1 MTIGNTA
8 SASSRLKDES
18 VLRTD
23 LDRAAEERSENEGM
37 AEHADKALDPIAWEE
52 GRILR
57 SNGGDYILSTLPEER
72 DEVGR
77 APVETTELERRVLVL
92 ERILQ
97 ALIAHMAETEPR
109 FIDRLS
115 VTFTDPIGVAHGEQ
129 NYIDTASYAERF
141 IREIVR
147 LGEKPRGP
155 KIGIPR
161 SSPTPKRV
169 EQGVAPTLGTPDR
182 LPVVVFELR
191 HHSGIWEVTKDGRFL
206 GDFLSEREAL
216 DSAQAAVRS
225 VVGGGGFA
233 SLSGAVDRSL
243 TSRGGS

>member
-8 SASSRLKDES
+8 SASSRLKDEY

-37 AEHADKALDPIAWEE
+37 EEHADKALDPIAWEE

-77 APVETTELERRVLVL
+77 GAPVETTQLERRVLVL

-147 LGEKPRGP
+147 LGEKAGGP
-155 KIGIPR
+155 N
-161 SSPTPKRV
+161 
-169 EQGVAPTLGTPDR
+169 
-182 LPVVVFELR
+182 
-191 HHSGIWEVTKDGRFL
+191 HSGIWEVTKDGRFL

-225 VVGGGGFA
+225 VVGGGDFEP
-233 SLSGAVDRSL
+233 LQCR
-243 TSRGGS
+243 

>member
-1 MTIGNTA
+1 MTIANPA
-8 SASSRLKDES
+8 SASSRLTDEF

-23 LDRAAEERSENEGM
+23 LDRTAEERSENEGM
-37 AEHADKALDPIAWEE
+37 TEHAQKALDPIAWEE
-52 GRILR
+52 GRIRR
-57 SNGGDYILSTLPEER
+57 SNGGDYIVSTLPEER
-72 DEVGR
+72 AEAGR
-77 APVETTELERRVLVL
+77 GSPVETTDLERRVLVL

-115 VTFTDPIGVAHGEQ
+115 VTFTDPIGVAHEEQ
-129 NYIDTASYAERF
+129 NHIGSAAYAERF

-147 LGEKPRGP
+147 LGERPGKP
-155 KIGIPR
+155 KIRTPR
-161 SSPTPKRV
+161 SSPQRV
-169 EQGVAPTLGTPDR
+169 EQRAASPLGMPDR
-182 LPVVVFELR
+182 LPVVAFELR
-191 HHSGIWEVTKDGRFL
+191 HHSGIWEVTRDGRFF

-233 SLSGAVDRSL
+233 SLSGAVDRPL
-243 TSRGGS
+243 TSRGGF